1 MSELLIFS
9 MFCSFCG
16 TLEEALQLAASPG
29 LAAAHVQ
36 ARAAG
41 RGENMQFPAE
51 LMEIS
56 SLSSQQCGQ
65 SSVPRPALLV
75 SPSSKQHTEED
86 FVDFMQCC
94 FGELCHCLPGLH
106 SAPVCDFPWSWQFCT
121 HATNGSL
128 IRNHPSRRENK

>member
-1 MSELLIFS
+1 

-29 LAAAHVQ
+29 LAAAHMQ

-56 SLSSQQCGQ
+56 SLSSQQWGQ

-86 FVDFMQCC
+86 CGFHAVLFWRAVSLPARTA
-94 FGELCHCLPGLH
+94 LCTCM
-106 SAPVCDFPWSWQFCT
+106 
-121 HATNGSL
+121 
-128 IRNHPSRRENK
+128 